1 MMGPHNEPTQIQ
13 AENRPL
19 SALSAVHEE
28 AAGLKRRAFG
38 TKIVATVL
46 TTQKKKMDRS
56 VILTLFLSLEIILLQ
71 LNSWRGGEKEWD
83 RGR

>member
-46 TTQKKKMDRS
+46 TTQKKKK
-56 VILTLFLSLEIILLQ
+56 
-71 LNSWRGGEKEWD
+71 NG
-83 RGR
+83 